1 MFEKTKIN
9 EIVAGVGPF
18 KKTYKVINS
27 LIQKA
32 FSEMSQGPVSLC
44 RRVLKCYYLDV
55 GTDNKTSEL

>member
-32 FSEMSQGPVSLC
+32 FSEMSQGPKVIVQACSEMLLPRC
-44 RRVLKCYYLDV
+44 RY
-55 GTDNKTSEL
+55 